1 MAEQEKL
8 GLEVTVEGFR
18 QFMSRMG
25 DMDQRIGGVEQR
37 WGGQTKAV
45 SAATVALGNL
55 AAKGIEIVIDGLY
68 RMGEAIVGATVD
80 SINLAADFQD
90 QVSILGIAA
99 RDSGLSFDEL
109 HDAALRVGGDTS
121 LIGVS
126 ATGAAD
132 AMTGLFKAGL
142 DSAVVFGDLQGYMA
156 GTAELGG
163 ALRASIDLAAAS
175 ELDMVQ
181 ASDLAA
187 VALSTFGG
195 GMETTEDQAKFVN
208 DALNNFVQ
216 AADASVADVSE
227 LAAALT
233 NVGPTAS
240 AFGFSIEETNAAL
253 AILSTRGIR
262 GAEAGTALK
271 SMMTNLMRPTDQVRG
286 ALDELDVSLFNAD
299 GTMRDLPQII
309 GDLEGALMGASE
321 VTVMVGG
328 RTAEQNE
335 QMKLAERAYK
345 QATDAI
351 YKHNTGMKV
360 LTDQQLSK
368 YVDQQAAANAE
379 IERLSG
385 ITGEATTAVRQL
397 TEQQRL
403 EYIQTIAG
411 SYGQNA
417 MNALLGEGIAGWD
430 EMSEA
435 IGNAATIQEQ
445 AAARTATYH
454 GQVEAMEGAMES
466 LKIGI
471 GEKFLPV
478 LTELV
483 QGFAGF
489 IEEHGPQIE
498 AVFARIGE
506 FLSETLPPIFERVVN
521 FFINDM
527 PVGIETAV
535 GFWEGTLLPA
545 FENAS
550 AFIQENVLPVLVQLS
565 EWFQLLLPLAIQVA
579 TDYWNNYLMPIMGSM
594 ATQWEEKLQPALAGL
609 WSWLQEVIPPA
620 IQYLSEVWNNYLA
633 PALAWAGTF
642 LSETLIPIL
651 GTLVAWLIEHIPLAI
666 ETYVGFWL
674 GTLQPALFAVW
685 AFINDNILPIFAAVG
700 EWLAVDLAEDTQLL
714 SDIWNNTLQPAL
726 EIVWSFI
733 SESLF
738 PLLKAVDEF
747 IDTVFSVALRA
758 LAGIWKNVLKPALE
772 ENWKFFS
779 EKILPVIR
787 EVWELIK
794 DKVGPI
800 IQDFADNKLARLKY
814 SLDKIRAAFDS
825 VREFILKMTEALGNV
840 KLPDW
845 MEGHSPPPLYHSL
858 NYISDAMRHLSSVEL
873 PKLKVGLDMPPMA
886 GLMASVSPLA
896 PGQVGNNMSQVNQD
910 NRQFNLTTQSTTQPG
925 GLALEFQYLEMASR

>member
-1 MAEQEKL
+1 MAEEKL

-18 QFMSRMG
+18 QFMSRMD

-55 AAKGIEIVIDGLY
+55 AARGIEIVIDGLV
-68 RMGEAIVGATVD
+68 RMGEAIVGATAD

-90 QVSILGIAA
+90 QVAVLGIAA
-99 RDSGLSFDEL
+99 RDSGLSFDQL
-109 HDAALRVGGDTS
+109 HDAALQVGGDTS

-181 ASDLAA
+181 TSDLAA
-187 VALSTFGG
+187 VALSTFGSG
-195 GMETTEDQAKFVN
+195 LETAEEQSQFVN
-208 DALNNFVQ
+208 DALNNFAQ
-216 AADASVADVSE
+216 AADASVADVGD

-233 NVGPTAS
+233 NVGPTAA

-253 AILSTRGIR
+253 AILSTRGIK
-262 GAEAGTALK
+262 GSEAGTALK
-271 SMMTNLMRPTDQVRG
+271 SMMTNLMRPTNQVRG
-286 ALDELDVSLFNAD
+286 ALDELGVSLYNAD

-321 VTVMVGG
+321 VTVMLGG

-335 QMKLAERAYK
+335 QLALAERAYK

-351 YKHNTGMKV
+351 YKHNTGIKV
-360 LTDQQLSK
+360 LTDQQLNK
-368 YVDQQAAANAE
+368 YVDQQSAANAE

-385 ITGEATTAVRQL
+385 IAGTATTAVRQL

-417 MNALLGEGIAGWD
+417 MNALLGEGTEGWN

-435 IGNAATIQEQ
+435 IGSAATIQEQ

-454 GQVEAMEGAMES
+454 GQVEAMDGAMES

-489 IEEHGPQIE
+489 IEEHGPQFE

-506 FLSETLPPIFERVVN
+506 FLSETLPPIFEGIVN
-521 FFINDM
+521 FFVNDM
-527 PVGIETAV
+527 PGGIETAV

-545 FENAS
+545 FENAR
-550 AFIQENVLPVLVQLS
+550 AFIQENVLPIFAQLS
-565 EWFQLLLPLAIQVA
+565 EWFQLLLPVAIQVA
-579 TDYWNNYLMPIMGSM
+579 TDYWNNYLLPIIGSL

-620 IQYLSEVWNNYLA
+620 IQYLSEVWSDYLA
-633 PALAWAGTF
+633 PALAWVGTF

-674 GTLQPALFAVW
+674 GTLQPALQTVW

-700 EWLAVDLAEDTQLL
+700 EWLAVDLAEDTQFL

-726 EIVWSFI
+726 EVVWSFI

-738 PLLKAVDEF
+738 PLLQAVSDF
-747 IDTVFSVALRA
+747 LSTVFSLALTA
-758 LAGIWKNVLKPALE
+758 LAGIWQNVLKPALE

-779 EKILPVIR
+779 EKILPVLK
-787 EVWELIK
+787 EMWEFIK

-800 IQDFADNKLARLKY
+800 IQDFADNKLARLKAG
-814 SLDKIRAAFDS
+814 LDLIRDAFDR
-825 VREFILKMTEALGNV
+825 VRDVISQMTDALKNA

-845 MEGHSPPPLYHSL
+845 MQPGSPPPLFYAL
-858 NYISDAMRHLSSVEL
+858 NDISRAMGHLSSVEL
-873 PKLKVGLDMPPMA
+873 PRMKVGLDMPPMA

-896 PGQVGNNMSQVNQD
+896 PGQAGNNVSQVNQD
-910 NRQFNLTTQSTTQPG
+910 NRQFNLTTQSATQPG
-925 GLALEFQYLEMASR
+925 GLALEFAFMEMSSR